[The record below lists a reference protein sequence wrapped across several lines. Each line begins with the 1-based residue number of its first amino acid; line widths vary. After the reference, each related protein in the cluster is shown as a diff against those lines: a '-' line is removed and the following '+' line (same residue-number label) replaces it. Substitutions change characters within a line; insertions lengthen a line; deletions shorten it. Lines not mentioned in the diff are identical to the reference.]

1 MRVVVVLVLPQV
13 MLQVV
18 NLSVSSVRM
27 QSVELY
33 EDIYA
38 CQSDTGPLFLIVGI
52 ILATVPF
59 LVALLLNVKSEGMHD
74 VCREF
79 DQLITC
85 GKACVGVLII
95 TLPTIGIVAD
105 IIPNARTYLLAASLL
120 GFILPLHYQ
129 ISWSRLHIIKR
140 SKGMRNRL
148 VLKKTNSSSAAVENG
163 DDHETIQMAVEASAS
178 SKMFETLGNL
188 KKAIEVN
195 NDILTMFKSEGDY
208 AYNVGFTNAE
218 INSFGPKSQRWLL
231 AL

>member
-1 MRVVVVLVLPQV
+1 
-13 MLQVV
+13 
-18 NLSVSSVRM
+18 M

-148 VLKKTNSSSAAVENG
+148 VLKENQFF
-163 DDHETIQMAVEASAS
+163 I
-178 SKMFETLGNL
+178 
-188 KKAIEVN
+188 
-195 NDILTMFKSEGDY
+195 
-208 AYNVGFTNAE
+208 
-218 INSFGPKSQRWLL
+218 RCC
-231 AL
+231 